1 MGKYKLEDNKNIK
14 KVKEGLDKSRQRAK
28 EVSNDFKKFAF
39 KGNILELATGVI
51 IGNAFTK
58 IVNSLVNQIIIPSI
72 SILTD
77 KVNFASWFTALDGN
91 TYASVEEAQK
101 AGASVIDWGTFVT
114 NVVDFFIIAIVTF
127 IFIKFISGLKKKEAV
142 QETKV
147 EQVTT
152 KTCPYCFS
160 AIHKDAT
167 RCPECTSLLDSIER
181 F

>member
-1 MGKYKLEDNKNIK
+1 MGKYKLEDNENVK
-14 KVKEGLDKSRQRAK
+14 KVKAEFARSKKKAK
-28 EVSNDFKKFAF
+28 AVSDDFKKFAF

-72 SILTD
+72 SVFTD
-77 KVNFASWFTALDGN
+77 KVNFSSWFTALDGN

-101 AGASVIDWGTFVT
+101 AGATVIDWGTFVT

-127 IFIKFISGLKKKEAV
+127 IFIKFISSLKKKEAV
-142 QETKV
+142 TETKV

-152 KTCPYCFS
+152 KTCPYCYTS
-160 AIHKDAT
+160 IHKDAT
-167 RCPECTSLLDSIER
+167 RCPNCTSELEK
-181 F
+181 